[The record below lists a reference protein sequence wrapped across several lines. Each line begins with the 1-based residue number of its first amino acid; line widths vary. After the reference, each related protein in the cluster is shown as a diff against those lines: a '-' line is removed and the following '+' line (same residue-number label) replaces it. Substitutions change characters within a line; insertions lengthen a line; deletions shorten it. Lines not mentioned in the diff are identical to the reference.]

1 MEIGMGTMEGK
12 TVIITGGGKGGGI
25 GYGISTAFAKE
36 GANLTITGRNTK
48 KLEDA
53 KAELEALYGIQVL
66 TIQADGGEE
75 EQVKKVIQKTIDRFG
90 AIHVLINNAQNSAS
104 GVMLADHTR
113 EDFDRAIY
121 SGLYAVFFYM
131 KYAFPYLKE
140 TKGSVINFA
149 SGAGLFGKPGQSS
162 YAAAKEGIR
171 GLSRVAATEWGPYG
185 INVNMICPLVMTA
198 ALEQWK
204 ENYPEV
210 YEQTI
215 KGIPLGRFGDAE
227 QDIGR
232 TCVFLAS
239 DAALYISG
247 ETITM
252 QGGSGLRP

>member
-1 MEIGMGTMEGK
+1 MKTMDGK

-25 GYGISTAFAKE
+25 GYGISSAFARE
-36 GANLTITGRNTK
+36 GANLVITGRNVK

-53 KAELEALYGIQVL
+53 KKELEGLYGIRVVAV
-66 TIQADGGEE
+66 QADGGVE
-75 EQVKKVIQKTIDRFG
+75 EQVEHVVEQASGEFGNID
-90 AIHVLINNAQNSAS
+90 VLINNAQNSAS
-104 GVMLADHTR
+104 GVMLADHKK

-131 KYAFPYLKE
+131 KHTFPYLKE

-149 SGAGLFGKPGQSS
+149 SGAGLFGKPGQAS

-171 GLSRVAATEWGPYG
+171 GLSRVAATEWGPFG
-185 INVNMICPLVMTA
+185 INVNVICPLVMTD

-204 ENYPEV
+204 EKYPSV

-227 QDIGR
+227 KDIGG
-232 TCVFLAS
+232 TCLFLAS
-239 DAALYISG
+239 EAAAYISG

>member
-1 MEIGMGTMEGK
+1 MSEFTGK

-36 GANLTITGRNTK
+36 GANLVITGRNK
-48 KLEDA
+48 QKLADA
-53 KAELEALYGIQVL
+53 KQELESQYGIKVL
-66 TIQADGGEE
+66 TVQADGGDE
-75 EQVKKVIQKTIDRFG
+75 EQVKSVIEQAVAAFG
-90 AIHVLINNAQNSAS
+90 KIHVLINNAQNSAS
-104 GVMLADHTR
+104 GVSLVDHSK

-131 KYAFPYLKE
+131 KHAYPYLKE
-140 TKGSVINFA
+140 TQGSVINFA
-149 SGAGLFGKPGQSS
+149 SGAGLFGKTGQAS

-171 GLSRVAATEWGPYG
+171 GLSRVAATEWGPDG

-198 ALEQWK
+198 QLAKWK
-204 ENYPEV
+204 EEYPAV

-215 KGIPLGRFGDAE
+215 KGIPAGRFGDAE
-227 QDIGR
+227 KDIGR

-239 DAALYISG
+239 EGASYISG